1 MGRGFLCLG
10 GLEEFGERKS
20 RHSEVAG
27 IDCIYRFVLA
37 NRIHVD
43 DVLH

>member
-1 MGRGFLCLG
+1 MGREFLCLG
-10 GLEEFGERKS
+10 RREEFGERKS
-20 RHSEVAG
+20 RDSEVAG

-37 NRIHVD
+37 NGIHVD